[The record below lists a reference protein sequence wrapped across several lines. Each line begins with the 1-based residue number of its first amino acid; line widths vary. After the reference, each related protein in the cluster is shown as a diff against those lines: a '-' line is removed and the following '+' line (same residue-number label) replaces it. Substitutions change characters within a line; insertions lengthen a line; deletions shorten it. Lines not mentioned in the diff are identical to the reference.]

1 MNRKEQSVV
10 LARAGRLSVTAST
23 PRDVVLDFL
32 VPASGV
38 AGPGAILVKRKEKP
52 SRRKTMLLVSGWMA
66 AVPSSLPLPAVNF
79 SLSIPA
85 FHGDGRR
92 GQPARYYP
100 LLITV
105 PENCFPR
112 GSQKRR
118 VCNADNAQLPAY
130 SGLQL
135 PVCNA
140 QRVQRANGS
149 ALHPGSKN
157 RGGAGGLWGP

>member
-1 MNRKEQSVV
+1 
-10 LARAGRLSVTAST
+10 
-23 PRDVVLDFL
+23 
-32 VPASGV
+32 
-38 AGPGAILVKRKEKP
+38 
-52 SRRKTMLLVSGWMA
+52 MLLVSGWMA
-66 AVPSSLPLPAVNF
+66 TVPSSLPLPAVNF

-85 FHGDGRR
+85 FRGDERR

-112 GSQKRR
+112 GSPKRR

-140 QRVQRANGS
+140 QKGPKGERERIASWEQESRWRWWVMGAVVACACDAVDG
-149 ALHPGSKN
+149 N
-157 RGGAGGLWGP
+157 RLGEE